1 MNIVMVVTH
10 LLRRSFA
17 EASQG
22 AEVWLLR
29 SETSGPCEAAS
40 PRRSPRLAAEGSL
53 WMKLDEI
60 VAQTVLCLTSLG
72 SL

>member
-1 MNIVMVVTH
+1 MSIVMVVTH

-17 EASQG
+17 EASQKLRRSFAEASQG

-29 SETSGPCEAAS
+29 IQTSGPCEAAS

-53 WMKLDEI
+53 DE
-60 VAQTVLCLTSLG
+60 T
-72 SL
+72 